1 MIKKVISLVVLATI
15 FTVCLPIQETYANT
29 TGANLK
35 ALETTLTLDE
45 AKIIVANYATNT
57 SLSVDEAE
65 KQLTAE
71 LESKIK
77 EDRSEQMNQTHTTR
91 GASSGKYK
99 LSKSKYVGD
108 VFYTPSSTLGIPHGH
123 NGIYVK
129 KDRIVESIPK
139 TGVRN
144 IAYNGRNVEKNTV
157 MQDVKVSQKKC
168 TAAANWANSQVGEKY
183 SKNFATN
190 RKTGKYGAKNCSK
203 LVWSA
208 YILKADI
215 DIDKDKGAGVYPKDI
230 RDSNYTHTY
239 KTIK

>member
-15 FTVCLPIQETYANT
+15 FTVCLPIQETNANT

-45 AKIIVANYATNT
+45 EKIIVANYATNT

-108 VFYTPSSTLGIPHGH
+108 VFYTPSSTLEDTFSSP
-123 NGIYVK
+123 
-129 KDRIVESIPK
+129 DTFTLIVESTLTVPVPEGAFFIVALMLFAHC
-139 TGVRN
+139 GSV
-144 IAYNGRNVEKNTV
+144 AYPA
-157 MQDVKVSQKKC
+157 C
-168 TAAANWANSQVGEKY
+168 
-183 SKNFATN
+183 F
-190 RKTGKYGAKNCSK
+190 
-203 LVWSA
+203 
-208 YILKADI
+208 ILDR
-215 DIDKDKGAGVYPKDI
+215 VVLPLP
-230 RDSNYTHTY
+230 
-239 KTIK
+239 